1 VTTGQLIPW
10 LFFGASL
17 WGAAFTLNAF
27 RPLRGARRSVVS
39 FFAGWLTT
47 ELALH
52 HIAWQVAMTALFVW
66 AGALAAWPGWLGLG
80 LTLVSW
86 AGLARCLTVARDA
99 EAVVGSALDA
109 GLGSA
114 YGGSILPEVA
124 GRLAPRVDWRQLLL
138 PLPVRHPE
146 VERTRNVVYASAGG
160 VDLKLDVYRRRDRP
174 SGCPTLL
181 QIHGGAWILGS
192 KNEQGIPLMV
202 ELASHGWVCVS
213 ADYRLSPRA
222 TFPDHLV
229 DLKRAIRW
237 IREHA
242 AEYGA
247 DPDFL
252 VVTGGSAGGHLAA
265 LVALTG
271 NEPSTSPASSRSTP
285 RWRDASPSTASTT
298 SPTGTES
305 GVMRASAAA
314 RAPRHEGAARGRS
327 GGVEKA
333 SPMAR
338 VRPGAPPFFVIH
350 GTHDTMVPVAEA
362 RHFCEVLRQA
372 GAGRLRRIPARSTPS
387 APVAAQLVRHP
398 RRRALPRGGSTAAIW
413 SSGGA
418 RGGVVDRGRRPRA
431 SSRASAGGDAGRPS
445 ARRTARRCVGR
456 RPERGFRSQCARMR
470 WKRFTSSR
478 AVAVC
483 ITSAFRPNA

>member
-1 VTTGQLIPW
+1 VIGHELIPW
-10 LFFGASL
+10 LFLAASL

-66 AGALAAWPGWLGLG
+66 AGALATWPGWVGLG
-80 LTLVSW
+80 ITLVSW
-86 AGLARCLTVARDA
+86 AGLARCLTVARGA
-99 EAVVGSALDA
+99 ESVVASALDT
-109 GLGSA
+109 GLGDA
-114 YGGSILPEVA
+114 YGAAILPEV
-124 GRLAPRVDWRQLLL
+124 GERLAPRVDWRQLAL

-146 VERTRNVVYASAGG
+146 VERTRDIVYARAGG
-160 VDLKLDVYRRRDRP
+160 IDLKLDVYRPRHRP
-174 SGCPTLL
+174 TGCPTLL

-265 LVALTG
+265 LVALTANDPEYQPG
-271 NEPSTSPASSRSTP
+271 FERVDTSVAGCV
-285 RWRDASPSTASTT
+285 AFY
-298 SPTGTES
+298 
-305 GVMRASAAA
+305 GVYDFADRHGVWGHAGLRRLLERHVMKAPLA
-314 RAPRHEGAARGRS
+314 RAPEAW
-327 GGVEKA
+327 EKA
-333 SPMAR
+333 SPIAR

-372 GAGRLRRIPARSTPS
+372 GAPVVYAEIPGAQHAFELFPSLRSTFVIHG
-387 APVAAQLVRHP
+387 VARFLAWLYSRYLV
-398 RRRALPRGGSTAAIW
+398 
-413 SSGGA
+413 A
-418 RGGVVDRGRRPRA
+418 RGPVRA
-431 SSRASAGGDAGRPS
+431 AAS
-445 ARRTARRCVGR
+445 
-456 RPERGFRSQCARMR
+456 
-470 WKRFTSSR
+470 
-478 AVAVC
+478 
-483 ITSAFRPNA
+483 